1 MLRLPMLMERRTLL
15 LLTIPEPLSRF
26 SKFKGAGG
34 YYFQASLQSG
44 RRNNNTVSE
53 EPVYSHNVFTK
64 PLAALYPVVPCR
76 FCKGEGE
83 VVCDKCNGNGNLA
96 HGGYHK
102 RNLVTLN
109 RIVGSKWTAMES
121 TFGWC
126 HFTVSS
132 KRKGPGKDWFLEM
145 VATCDESSRFWV
157 NSHNLKDRERWSS
170 GWLQKV
176 EIMAAQGK
184 SMTTSLLCKACKG
197 QCKLQCKACAKSNRD
212 GHNEPSLEII
222 NV

>member
-109 RIVGSKWTAMES
+109 RIVGE
-121 TFGWC
+121 
-126 HFTVSS
+126 
-132 KRKGPGKDWFLEM
+132 FLFF
-145 VATCDESSRFWV
+145 S
-157 NSHNLKDRERWSS
+157 NL
-170 GWLQKV
+170 L
-176 EIMAAQGK
+176 
-184 SMTTSLLCKACKG
+184 
-197 QCKLQCKACAKSNRD
+197 
-212 GHNEPSLEII
+212 
-222 NV
+222 